1 MPRDSLTVSKNMRK
15 IHSKDTSIELQ
26 LRKALWHKGYHYRKN
41 YKALPGSPD
50 IVLTKYK
57 IAIFCDSEFFH
68 GKDWEILKL
77 RLEKGKIQTFGLKKL
92 NETATVIVKM
102 IGSYSFSVTLFSTSG
117 VKISPNT
124 PMNVCKLLKKL
135 SGTLNFPIV
144 PWMIIFP
151 NKMYSYNSTSCL
163 YLLTDS
169 RPFIHKEYSCT
180 QSLPPHSLY
189 YSSF

>member
-26 LRKALWHKGYHYRKN
+26 LEKHYGTKDIIIEKTIKHFPAPLTLSSPNIKLLFSVTVNSFTEKTGKFSNSALKK
-41 YKALPGSPD
+41 
-50 IVLTKYK
+50 
-57 IAIFCDSEFFH
+57 E
-68 GKDWEILKL
+68 
-77 RLEKGKIQTFGLKKL
+77 KIQTFGLKKL

-169 RPFIHKEYSCT
+169 RQIGRAHV
-180 QSLPPHSLY
+180 
-189 YSSF
+189 

>member
-1 MPRDSLTVSKNMRK
+1 MPRDFLTVSKNMRK

-26 LRKALWHKGYHYRKN
+26 LRKALWHKGYHYRKTIKHFPAPLTLSSQN
-41 YKALPGSPD
+41 IKLLFSVTVNSFTEKIGKFSNSAL
-50 IVLTKYK
+50 KK
-57 IAIFCDSEFFH
+57 E
-68 GKDWEILKL
+68 
-77 RLEKGKIQTFGLKKL
+77 KIQTFGLKKL
-92 NETATVIVKM
+92 NETAIVIVKM
-102 IGSYSFSVTLFSTSG
+102 IGSCSFSVTLFSTSG

-124 PMNVCKLLKKL
+124 PMNVCKLLKKP

-169 RPFIHKEYSCT
+169 RPFIHKKYSCT

-189 YSSF
+189 YSSS

>member
-1 MPRDSLTVSKNMRK
+1 MLTTLLFTVIILVISVVLL
-15 IHSKDTSIELQ
+15 SI
-26 LRKALWHKGYHYRKN
+26 K
-41 YKALPGSPD
+41 
-50 IVLTKYK
+50 VL
-57 IAIFCDSEFFH
+57 
-68 GKDWEILKL
+68 LKK
-77 RLEKGKIQTFGLKKL
+77 EKIQTFGLKKL

-124 PMNVCKLLKKL
+124 PMNVCKLLKKP

-189 YSSF
+189 YSSFQPTPFDFYSSIPR